1 MYNVP
6 GARLSPEIVAGVLRF
21 CYGDT
26 FSVYFN
32 LNLRDQDGTPVD
44 IGKNDHVVFE
54 VFDRSHQSVTRI
66 SLVNVS
72 NNTIRWD
79 VNGVIS
85 GRMVPGEYT
94 YRISVEHG
102 GNRTTVALE
111 NKILVR

>member
-44 IGKNDHVVFE
+44 IGKNDTVVFE

-66 SLVNVS
+66 SLLNVS

-79 VNGVIS
+79 VNDVIS
-85 GRMVPGEYT
+85 GRMDPGEYT
-94 YRISVEHG
+94 
-102 GNRTTVALE
+102 
-111 NKILVR
+111 